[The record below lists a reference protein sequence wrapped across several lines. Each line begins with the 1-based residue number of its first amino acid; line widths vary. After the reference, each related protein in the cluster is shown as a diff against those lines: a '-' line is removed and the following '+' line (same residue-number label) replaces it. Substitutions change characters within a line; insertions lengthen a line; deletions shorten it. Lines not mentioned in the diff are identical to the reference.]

1 MTSLLEIMKVCKEAD
16 CSGEFD
22 EELPDY
28 GDLIPLDEW
37 VRCCEVDGF
46 IDYDGYGNPV
56 KDGKLMNIIIC
67 PSKRDK
73 IPEGTTHI
81 MWYNR

>member
-1 MTSLLEIMKVCKEAD
+1 MRPTLRTL
-16 CSGEFD
+16 SGPLIFN

-28 GDLIPLDEW
+28 GDLITVDTF
-37 VRCCEVDGF
+37 RQCCKNKMF

-56 KDGKLMNIIIC
+56 KSNKCANVLVL
-67 PSKRDK
+67 PSQVHLVP
-73 IPEGTTHI
+73 PEVTHI